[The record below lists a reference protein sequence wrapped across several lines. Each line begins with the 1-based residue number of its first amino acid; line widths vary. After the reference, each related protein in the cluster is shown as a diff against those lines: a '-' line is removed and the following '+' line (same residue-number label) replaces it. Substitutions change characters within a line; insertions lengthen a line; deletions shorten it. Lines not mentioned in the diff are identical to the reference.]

1 MAEEDPR
8 WVQGAAEMSRMYG
21 DLAERGRVWM
31 TAALVSMGCS
41 AVLAAGLVYI
51 TVTYDPAPYLVEVDA
66 LGETRMVNQLATQD
80 VPERVQQ
87 ATLRRVLVNM
97 RQVPMDREIL
107 RAQHNIALA
116 YLAGN
121 AARAFNQDL
130 ARESDRLNRM
140 LQAGQRRYVRA
151 VQSVLPF
158 PGQPGFYRVS
168 WVEETLTGQV
178 TQTAYEGHFRVV
190 VAPVENPEIL
200 AENPMG
206 IFVTEYSISQLTSD
220 TEE

>member
-1 MAEEDPR
+1 
-8 WVQGAAEMSRMYG
+8 
-21 DLAERGRVWM
+21 
-31 TAALVSMGCS
+31 
-41 AVLAAGLVYI
+41 
-51 TVTYDPAPYLVEVDA
+51 
-66 LGETRMVNQLATQD
+66 
-80 VPERVQQ
+80 
-87 ATLRRVLVNM
+87 
-97 RQVPMDREIL
+97 MDREIL

-168 WVEETLTGQV
+168 WVEETLTRPSDPDRLRRAFPRGRRP
-178 TQTAYEGHFRVV
+178 GRKPGDIGGKPHGNIRDRVQ
-190 VAPVENPEIL
+190 
-200 AENPMG
+200 
-206 IFVTEYSISQLTSD
+206 Y
-220 TEE
+220 